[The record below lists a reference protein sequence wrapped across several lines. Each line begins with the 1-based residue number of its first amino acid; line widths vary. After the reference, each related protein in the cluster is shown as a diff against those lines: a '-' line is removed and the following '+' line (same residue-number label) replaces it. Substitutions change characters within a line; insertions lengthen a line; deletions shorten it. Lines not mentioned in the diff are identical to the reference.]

1 MAKNQESQK
10 EVKEGTFIDKNG
22 VERDSKGRIQKGAK
36 TPNPGGLPKN
46 VSEVRK
52 IAQQWTE
59 ESIEQLGYIMR
70 HAEKD
75 RDRIEAAKYLL
86 DRGYGKP
93 STSVEVQH
101 DSGGVE
107 QKTIELSKLSRHQL
121 EQLEDMI
128 DLAKDSN
135 EESD

>member
-1 MAKNQESQK
+1 MAKNQDSQK

-22 VERDSKGRIQKGAK
+22 VTRDSNGKMMKGTKA
-36 TPNPGGLPKN
+36 PNPSGLPKN

-59 ESIEQLGYIMR
+59 ESIEQLGHIMR

-101 DSGGVE
+101 DSGNVE

-128 DLAKDSN
+128 DLAKDDA